1 MDKLAFE
8 DLENHQMATGTN
20 SLELVVL
27 GLLKEQDMHGYELK
41 KRMTESLGLIMHASW
56 GSLYPALARLEA
68 KGAVKA
74 VEARPA
80 IPNIPMTGSLGGER
94 AVFRLSG
101 EGPRGSRNKKVYGIT
116 DIGSALFSAMLNN
129 DSEIDEKGFAIRLAF
144 ANHMD
149 SEKRLKMLRDRRDL
163 ILERVKSSRRNS
175 EKKRFA
181 LEPYVELVLEHFRL
195 NNSSDLAWIEDL
207 IAKEESSI
215 QTPETEIMVSQEVQD
230 NL

>member
-1 MDKLAFE
+1 
-8 DLENHQMATGTN
+8 MAAGTN

-41 KRMTESLGLIMHASW
+41 KRMTESLGLIMHVSW

-68 KGAVKA
+68 RGAVKA

-80 IPNIPMTGSLGGER
+80 ISSIPMTGSLGGER
-94 AVFRLSG
+94 AVFRSNG
-101 EGPRGSRNKKVYGIT
+101 EGIRGSRNKKVYGIT
-116 DIGSALFSAMLNN
+116 DIGSALFYQILN
-129 DSEIDEKGFAIRLAF
+129 DESEIDEKGFAVRLAF

-149 SEKRLKMLRDRRDL
+149 REKRLKMLKDRRDL
-163 ILERVKSSRRNS
+163 ILERVRSSRRNF

-181 LEPYVELVLEHFRL
+181 LEPYVELVLEHFRST
-195 NNSSDLAWIEDL
+195 NSSDLAWIEEL
-207 IAKEESSI
+207 IRNEEAAMASPDKESL
-215 QTPETEIMVSQEVQD
+215 VSQEIQE

>member
-1 MDKLAFE
+1 
-8 DLENHQMATGTN
+8 MAAGTN

-41 KRMTESLGLIMHASW
+41 KRMTESLGLIMHVSW

-68 KGAVKA
+68 RGAVKA

-80 IPNIPMTGSLGGER
+80 IPSIPMTGSLGGER
-94 AVFRLSG
+94 AVFRSNG
-101 EGPRGSRNKKVYGIT
+101 EGMRGSRNKKVYGIT
-116 DIGSALFSAMLNN
+116 DIGSALFYQMLNN
-129 DSEIDEKGFAIRLAF
+129 ESEIDEKGFAVRLAF

-149 SEKRLKMLRDRRDL
+149 PEKRLKMLRDRRDL
-163 ILERVKSSRRNS
+163 ILERVRSSRRNF

-181 LEPYVELVLEHFRL
+181 LEPYVELVLEHFRST
-195 NNSSDLAWIEDL
+195 NSSDLAWIEEL
-207 IAKEESSI
+207 IRNEEATMRSPDRESL
-215 QTPETEIMVSQEVQD
+215 VSQEIQE

>member
-1 MDKLAFE
+1 MPESNSE
-8 DLENHQMATGTN
+8 DCHMAAGSN

-41 KRMTESLGLIMHASW
+41 KRMTESLGLIMHVSW

-74 VEARPA
+74 VEARLAAPSV
-80 IPNIPMTGSLGGER
+80 PMTGSLGGER
-94 AVFRLSG
+94 AVFRSSSDGL
-101 EGPRGSRNKKVYGIT
+101 RGSRNKKVYGIT
-116 DIGSALFSAMLNN
+116 DLGSALFSEMLNN
-129 DSEIDEKGFAIRLAF
+129 DSEIDEKGFAVRLAF

-149 SEKRLKMLRDRRDL
+149 SKMRLKMLNERRDL
-163 ILERVKSSRRNS
+163 ILERVKSSRRNI

-181 LEPYVELVLEHFRL
+181 LEPYVELVLEHFRST
-195 NNSSDLAWIEDL
+195 NSSDLAWIEEL

-215 QTPETEIMVSQEVQD
+215 QNSGTDLLVSQEIKD
-230 NL
+230 SI